1 MFVVLLVAFLVLLVV
16 FLVLLVAFR
25 LVTLALL
32 ASLLRRLLAN
42 PPGYTR
48 PQNVPRIIPWPPLPS
63 PFPMALFHGP
73 QWVGPTGLPRTSP
86 TGIANDCQQLYK

>member
-48 PQNVPRIIPWPPLPS
+48 PQNVPRIIPWPP
-63 PFPMALFHGP
+63 FPPLFPWPYSMAPNG
-73 QWVGPTGLPRTSP
+73 
-86 TGIANDCQQLYK
+86 